1 MIKSIHIKNFR
12 SHIDFEM
19 EFNKGLN
26 VIIGENDAGKTTLID
41 SLKILFG
48 NKKIDINDYN
58 QLDSPVTIELSESDY
73 FYFFQSKIVEGEI
86 ENKYYLK
93 L

>member
-19 EFNKGLN
+19 EFNQGLN

-48 NKKIDINDYN
+48 NKKIGYGFKT
-58 QLDSPVTIELSESDY
+58 TITNWISL
-73 FYFFQSKIVEGEI
+73 
-86 ENKYYLK
+86 
-93 L
+93 